1 MPLVLYILFEF
12 LFDMIDKIDM
22 NLFTSPALLLLLQ
35 NSIRKDN

>member
-1 MPLVLYILFEF
+1 MRLVLYILFEF

-22 NLFTSPALLLLLQ
+22 IYLRLLLLLLQ

>member
-22 NLFTSPALLLLLQ
+22 IYLRLLLLLLLQ

>member
-22 NLFTSPALLLLLQ
+22 IYLRLLLLLQ